1 MGEICYKTEK
11 RELAGAGN
19 FILFDYTIVRCRWSV
34 VRCSRGHF
42 SFATDDRQRTLT
54 VSRPEKNHFFCG
66 LRVSKQSVWN

>member
-19 FILFDYTIVRCRWSV
+19 FILFDYTI